1 MRWLKER
8 PSRLAVPAFV
18 AIVLWVLIAGP
29 HLRWIFLA
37 VLTVATVTAFLTN
50 GRYALRR
57 LLSVLPIMLVVSF
70 VVFALM
76 DSLPGDPAI
85 SILGPSATPDAVAQV
100 HAELGLD
107 RPFFTRYGAWL
118 GDVVMGDLGT
128 SVLRREPVAV
138 GIGKAFTP
146 TLQLMLYSMILA
158 TLISLPLGLYAAY
171 KNGLRQDRLINTA
184 MLGFF
189 AVPNFV
195 LAVML
200 VLFFTVGGISVFGTH
215 IGFKVLKSGGY
226 VPFGE
231 DPVDH
236 IKHMILPTVSL
247 AMGSA
252 AVFMRLLRS
261 DLIGTL
267 RLPFIDL
274 ARSKGLSTN
283 RILWRH
289 ALRPSTFT
297 LLTVMGFTVGTLMG
311 GALITEYIFTL
322 PGIGGYMFGAIG
334 QRDFISVQ
342 GGTLVISTL
351 YILVLVLVDFLY
363 LALDPR
369 LRTTGGGLGGDN
381 G

>member
-1 MRWLKER
+1 
-8 PSRLAVPAFV
+8 VPAFV
-18 AIVLWVLIAGP
+18 VIVLWAWFLRP
-29 HLRWIFLA
+29 HIRWIFVA
-37 VLTVATVTAFLTN
+37 VLALATVTAFLTN

-57 LLSVLPIMLVVSF
+57 LASVVPIMLVVSF
-70 VVFALM
+70 IVFTLM

-85 SILGPSATPDAVAQV
+85 NILGPSATPDAVAQV

-138 GIGKAFTP
+138 GIGKAITP
-146 TLQLMLYSMILA
+146 TLQLMAYSVILA
-158 TLISLPLGLYAAY
+158 ALISLPLGVYAGY
-171 KNGLRQDRLINTA
+171 KNGLRQDRIINTS

-195 LAVML
+195 LSVIL
-200 VLFFTVGGISVFGTH
+200 VLFFTVGGLSVFGTH
-215 IGFKVLKSGGY
+215 VGFKILKSGGY
-226 VPFGE
+226 VPFGQ
-231 DPVDH
+231 DPVEH
-236 IKHMILPTVSL
+236 IKHMILPSLSL
-247 AMGSA
+247 ALGSS

-261 DLIGTL
+261 DMIGTL

-274 ARSKGLSTN
+274 ARSKGLSTS

-289 ALRPSTFT
+289 ALRPSMFT
-297 LLTVMGFTVGTLMG
+297 LLTVMGFTIGTLIG
-311 GALITEYIFTL
+311 GALITEFIFTL
-322 PGIGGYMFGAIG
+322 PGIGSYMFGAIS

-342 GGTLVISTL
+342 GGTLVIATL

-369 LRTTGGGLGGDN
+369 LRTGGGGLGGGN